1 MSVTKKQ
8 DAELL
13 AEIYRNCEMS
23 CESIN
28 NVIKKV
34 SDMEMLRELTGIV
47 LKTCDFSEEASKMMH
62 ERGIT
67 PEEIS
72 KMKQKSIAAAI
83 TMNTMFDASTSH
95 IAEMT
100 ARGLTMGVTELS
112 ELKSKLYPCDEKVE
126 SLLEQVIE
134 FEKKSAEKMM
144 AYVED

>member
-1 MSVTKKQ
+1 MSDTKKQ

-47 LKTCDFSEEASKMMH
+47 LKTCDYSEETSKMMH

>member
-1 MSVTKKQ
+1 MTDTKKQ

-34 SDMEMLRELTGIV
+34 SDMELLRELTNIV
-47 LKTCDFSEEASKMMH
+47 LKTCDIASQSSKLMK

-72 KMKQKSIAAAI
+72 MMKQKSIAAAI
-83 TMNTMFDASTSH
+83 TMNTMFDASTPH

-100 ARGLTMGVTELS
+100 ARGLSMGVTELS
-112 ELKSKLYPCDEKVE
+112 ELRTKLYPASEDVE
-126 SLLEQVIE
+126 TLLEQLISL
-134 FEKKSAEKMM
+134 EKRSAEKV
-144 AYVED
+144 AVYVTE